1 MRYYKQVPTRFGE
14 MCLFLDDPSIGK
26 SLDLYGEYCYPEIE
40 LILNMVNSDSIVLDV
55 GANIGSHC
63 LALAPYVNNIVAFE
77 ADKEN
82 ADLLEIN
89 CGLQSADNIS
99 VKHLALGNSVG
110 LTGTKFDF
118 GKTCLSTVT
127 DPDVEI
133 TTLDT
138 WMTLHELMLLPK
150 VDFIKIDV
158 EGMELAVLK
167 GGKSLITTVKPSML
181 IEMQDELKNPA
192 VYDFLIE
199 AGYKIWWYP
208 VATFNAGNYNN
219 NQFDVFGRQHGVI
232 NWFASQHSHP
242 ITQELMPVVDRFDT
256 IERAEHTR
264 RN

>member
-1 MRYYKQVPTRFGE
+1 
-14 MCLFLDDPSIGK
+14 
-26 SLDLYGEYCYPEIE
+26 
-40 LILNMVNSDSIVLDV
+40 
-55 GANIGSHC
+55 
-63 LALAPYVNNIVAFE
+63 
-77 ADKEN
+77 
-82 ADLLEIN
+82 
-89 CGLQSADNIS
+89 
-99 VKHLALGNSVG
+99 
-110 LTGTKFDF
+110 
-118 GKTCLSTVT
+118 
-127 DPDVEI
+127 
-133 TTLDT
+133 
-138 WMTLHELMLLPK
+138 MLLPK
-150 VDFIKIDV
+150 VDFMKIDV

-208 VATFNAGNYNN
+208 VATFNADNYNN